1 MVFEVYLCVTGE
13 LDVSFY
19 ITTKRRKG
27 FQENVSTGKDGIKPL
42 IWARNCL
49 LDFIRFGHYR
59 YKDWTVL
66 VHATD
71 KKRFNVYRAAL
82 EPLGFK
88 TVLDGKMNLIKRL

>member
-13 LDVSFY
+13 LNVSFY